1 MNMRPFSSVSAPSIH
16 SFCRD
21 LAIVFI
27 FSAADLEPSLRRLA
41 SIKGRNCGEDLWPNK
56 LAPRGN

>member
-1 MNMRPFSSVSAPSIH
+1 MNMRPFSSASAPPIH

-27 FSAADLEPSLRRLA
+27 FSAADLEPSLR
-41 SIKGRNCGEDLWPNK
+41 
-56 LAPRGN
+56 